1 MHWYPSWHCIYCE
14 FVGWISTPGPASVNT
29 GQEQCLKEEGMKEL
43 SGNALEV
50 FKKSLPVVPG
60 MSGGAWLCI
69 SDAAVGRE
77 LAAQGPG
84 CSA

>member
-1 MHWYPSWHCIYCE
+1 MFRLCHIRWCAGILLGTVFSCE

-43 SGNALEV
+43 SGDALEV

-69 SDAAVGRE
+69 SDAAVG
-77 LAAQGPG
+77 
-84 CSA
+84 